1 MPFTLSHAV
10 LAPPLSKLSR
20 GHLPIAALAI
30 GCMTPDLYRLF
41 TTETIALTHQW
52 SGILFPN
59 LPIGL
64 CFCLLWYLLYRPV
77 IYRFLGISHPLKIK
91 SFDETVAFILMCCLA
106 IILGTATH
114 LIWDGLTHLDFRTF
128 AFQDTLAQ
136 NISLGNVH
144 YPLHF
149 ILQIASSILSL
160 PFLLWMCLNYYQ
172 TYKQDTPI
180 SGKIKLFALLSI
192 AISVTG
198 GMLAVW
204 KYSHT
209 ISAELWNTERYFF
222 IGKAINQFSQNGLI
236 LFSICCLMSL
246 LLHRKAHMAEF

>member
-77 IYRFLGISHPLKIK
+77 IYRFLGIRHPLKIK

-114 LIWDGLTHLDFRTF
+114 LIWDGLTHLDFRSF
-128 AFQDTLAQ
+128 AFQDFLAQ
-136 NISLGNVH
+136 SVQWGAQT
-144 YPLHF
+144 YPMHR
-149 ILQIASSILSL
+149 ILQIGSSILAL
-160 PFLLWMCLNYYQ
+160 PFLLWMSLHYYRKHRQ
-172 TYKQDTPI
+172 VNSVST
-180 SGKIKLFALLSI
+180 KIRVYAIGLIILSI
-192 AISVTG
+192 VCG
-198 GMLAVW
+198 GFSLWDYARYIPDATW
-204 KYSHT
+204 Q
-209 ISAELWNTERYFF
+209 AELYYFT
-222 IGKAINQFSQNGLI
+222 GRAINEFSQGTLLMFSLGCL
-236 LFSICCLMSL
+236 LFLFL
-246 LLHRKAHMAEF
+246 DRQG

>member
-10 LAPPLSKLSR
+10 LAPPLSRLTGGR
-20 GHLPIAALAI
+20 LPTAALAI
-30 GCMTPDLYRLF
+30 GCMVPDLFRLF
-41 TTETIALTHQW
+41 TAERSNVTHLWSALIHPDLW
-52 SGILFPN
+52 
-59 LPIGL
+59 IGL
-64 CFCLLWYLLYRPV
+64 GFCLLWYLIYRPV
-77 IYRFLGISHPLKIK
+77 IYRLSGIQHPLNIESFK
-91 SFDETVAFILMCCLA
+91 SA
-106 IILGTATH
+106 IQFLIGVIAAVLVGTATH
-114 LIWDGLTHLDFRTF
+114 IIWDGLTHHDFRSF
-128 AFQDTLAQ
+128 AFQDFLAQ
-136 NISLGNVH
+136 SVQWGTQT
-144 YPLHF
+144 YPMHR
-149 ILQIASSILSL
+149 ILQIGSSILAL
-160 PFLLWMCLNYYQ
+160 PFLLWMSLNYYQ

-180 SGKIKLFALLSI
+180 SGKIKLFALLSM

-246 LLHRKAHMAEF
+246 WLHRKAHMAEF

>member
-77 IYRFLGISHPLKIK
+77 IYRFLGIRHPLKIK
-91 SFDETVAFILMCCLA
+91 SFDEAVAFILMCCLA

-114 LIWDGLTHLDFRTF
+114 LIWDGFTHLDFRTF
-128 AFQDTLAQ
+128 AFKDFLAQ
-136 NISLGNVH
+136 DISLWNVH

-149 ILQIASSILSL
+149 VLQIASSILTL
-160 PFLLWMCLNYYQ
+160 PLLLWMGLNYYQ
-172 TYKQDTPI
+172 TYKQDMPV
-180 SGKIKLFALLSI
+180 SGTIKLFTLLSVS
-192 AISVTG
+192 ISVTG

-204 KYSHT
+204 EYSHS
-209 ISAELWNTERYFF
+209 ISAERWNTERYFL
-222 IGKAINQFSQNGLI
+222 IGKAINQFSQYGLT
-236 LFSICCLMSL
+236 LFTFCCLIGL
-246 LLHRKAHMAEF
+246 LLNWKARTA